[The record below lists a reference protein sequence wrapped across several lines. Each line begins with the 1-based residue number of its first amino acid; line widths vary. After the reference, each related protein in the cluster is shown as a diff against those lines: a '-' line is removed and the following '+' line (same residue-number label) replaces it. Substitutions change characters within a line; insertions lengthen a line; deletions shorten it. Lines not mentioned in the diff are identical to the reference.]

1 MARVVLHRDHVRI
14 QGNPH
19 RLRTDEI
26 EYLVRAVLWRLA
38 AEGPKERR
46 KWRRWA
52 EVNRPGPLVWSLPRA
67 RVRGCKLL
75 RKCARLLHRPV
86 TPPRACARLQ
96 GLTVTSLSP
105 ERATLSR

>member
-19 RLRTDEI
+19 RLRADEI
-26 EYLVRAVLWRLA
+26 EYLVRVT
-38 AEGPKERR
+38 P
-46 KWRRWA
+46 
-52 EVNRPGPLVWSLPRA
+52 PRA
-67 RVRGCKLL
+67 
-75 RKCARLLHRPV
+75 CARLAEEPAGVVDEAAIV

-96 GLTVTSLSP
+96 SLTVTSLSP

>member
-1 MARVVLHRDHVRI
+1 MPRVTIHRDRVRI

-46 KWRRWA
+46 EWRRWA
-52 EVNRPGPLVWSLPRA
+52 EANRPGPLVWGEEAPLTYTIGDVAQVRRA
-67 RVRGCKLL
+67 
-75 RKCARLLHRPV
+75 A
-86 TPPRACARLQ
+86 
-96 GLTVTSLSP
+96 
-105 ERATLSR
+105 

>member
-52 EVNRPGPLVWSLPRA
+52 EVNRPGPLVWGEEAPLTYTIGDVAQVSRA
-67 RVRGCKLL
+67 
-75 RKCARLLHRPV
+75 A
-86 TPPRACARLQ
+86 
-96 GLTVTSLSP
+96 
-105 ERATLSR
+105 